1 MSRRSTPFVKFYFQI
16 GALDLRGDEDE
27 TSL

>member
-1 MSRRSTPFVKFYFQI
+1 MSQRSTPFVKFYFQI
-16 GALDLRGDEDE
+16 AALDLRGDEDE

>member
-1 MSRRSTPFVKFYFQI
+1 MSRRSTLFVKFYFWLA
-16 GALDLRGDEDE
+16 ALDLRGDEDE